1 MKYLLITLEVQD
13 GERRHTHRNLH
24 TTNAKDIQFAA
35 QRYAASYWG
44 YAEHEND
51 WWWVNWEFA
60 IRVKLVKELS
70 EYEYRLMS
78 ELMSETIT
86 HTDFYFKIVH
96 AGWNKDSQREEIQIH
111 CGENGNLFLF
121 QDDGKLGFIC
131 DVYGQTD
138 HVSTMQVWEEDLIP
152 DCTDLCMCLASGEHL
167 QSCDDDGFCNNCGYQ
182 ESGIPEE
189 SNAPENFSELEVKDF
204 IEKWGQSTNEV
215 CTELGYDEDTCDDL
229 LEVDFFYHERS
240 RRWIPICN
248 SMYSEREQ
256 AIADFLKL

>member
-138 HVSTMQVWEEDLIP
+138 HVSTMQVWEEDLQP
-152 DCTDLCMCLASGEHL
+152 EDELELL
-167 QSCDDDGFCNNCGYQ
+167 
-182 ESGIPEE
+182 EE
-189 SNAPENFSELEVKDF
+189 SNAPENFSELELEEFKSN
-204 IEKWGQSTNEV
+204 WGQTHVEICAN
-215 CTELGYDEDTCDDL
+215 LDYDIEDADDL
-229 LEVDFFYHERS
+229 LVDDYFWLETERKWYPKCAS
-240 RRWIPICN
+240 T
-248 SMYSEREQ
+248 YSKREQ

>member
-13 GERRHTHRNLH
+13 GERRHTHRILH

-35 QRYAASYWG
+35 QRYAASFWG
-44 YAEHEND
+44 YGEHQDE
-51 WWWVNWEFA
+51 WWWVNGEFA

-138 HVSTMQVWEEDLIP
+138 HVSTMQVWEEDLA
-152 DCTDLCMCLASGEHL
+152 DE
-167 QSCDDDGFCNNCGYQ
+167 DD
-182 ESGIPEE
+182 
-189 SNAPENFSELEVKDF
+189 APENFSELELEEFKSN
-204 IEKWGQSTNEV
+204 WGQTHVEICAN
-215 CTELGYDEDTCDDL
+215 LDYDIEDADDL
-229 LEVDFFYHERS
+229 LVDDYFWLETEKKWYPKCAS
-240 RRWIPICN
+240 T
-248 SMYSEREQ
+248 YSEREQ